1 MDGGVRLERGRGES
15 SYSSCLLFPLA
26 LITLDHL
33 VYHPPDRVRT
43 HPPDRVRTHPPV
55 LIPPILPPVVGRAV
69 WVGAGF
75 TWSVVCLGLS
85 GALP

>member
-1 MDGGVRLERGRGES
+1 VDGGVRLERGRGES

-33 VYHPPDRVRT
+33 VY